1 MYKAG
6 LLFHQGLAL
15 RTLTT
20 LLPQGLRPMLPQGL
34 RRGTLRYKGPLL
46 LARASAL
53 VPFLAAILLATTLSA
68 QSTLSG
74 TVQDPAGAPVAY
86 ASVILGEQGRLAP
99 TDAHGAF
106 RAKGLFTGDLRVRIS
121 AVGFGP
127 KDTLVNL
134 LQGENTIRFVLQPS
148 VKELAD
154 AEVTA
159 LRAGDRSPFAKS
171 TLTADEIA
179 EKNTGVDLPY
189 MLDMLPSVVA
199 GSDAGTGIGYTNMR
213 IRGSDATRTNITL
226 NGVPFNDA
234 ESQGA
239 FLVNLPDLA
248 TSAEDIEV
256 QRGVGTS
263 TNGPGAFGA
272 SVNLRTTSV
281 KREAWGLIEAGGGSF
296 NTQRYSVSAGT
307 GLINDRFSL
316 DMRLSS
322 ITSDGYIDRATADLK
337 SYFLQGAWIGKTR
350 SLRFIT
356 FRGKEVTYQAW
367 DGVPREV
374 IDTNRTYNGFTYD
387 NQVDDY
393 DQTHYQLLFDQL
405 LGNHAV
411 LNLTLFRVNGAGYYE
426 QYKPDEDMAD
436 YGIEPAVINGDT
448 VTTTD
453 IIRRKWLDNTLT
465 GVNTSADIKLGA
477 HKLVLGGS
485 YSDYRG
491 AHFGE
496 VIWARYTGSTGIR
509 QRYYDND
516 ASKTDANGYA
526 KLTYALHPKV
536 DLYGDLQLR
545 NVTYSYLGFNNDLD
559 NLAQELAWNFFNP
572 KAGVLWRVHHGGK
585 AYASF
590 AVANRE
596 PNRDDLEETTP
607 ASRPTAE
614 RLFDYEA
621 GYEYRTG
628 RWNAGINGYYMDY
641 ADQLVLTGELN
652 DVGAALRTNVPR
664 SFRAGVELMFAA
676 QLTKRVQWMAN
687 ATFSRN
693 KVMDFTEYV
702 DDWDDGGQVAFF
714 HGTSDLAFSPDII
727 AASQLSLRVWGKP
740 KKGQADLT
748 FITKYVGKQYLDNS
762 SSTDRMLDAYL
773 VNDLRANVSLFSLKG
788 TKSVDFNLTVRNL
801 FSELYE
807 SNGWSYSY
815 ISEGRRQEQVG
826 LFPQAPMNML
836 GGVSVRF

>member
-1 MYKAG
+1 MNTLKPARA
-6 LLFHQGLAL
+6 LLKLHQGLAQ
-15 RTLTT
+15 RTLMQS
-20 LLPQGLRPMLPQGL
+20 L
-34 RRGTLRYKGPLL
+34 K
-46 LARASAL
+46 LARVSTVVLL
-53 VPFLAAILLATTLSA
+53 VLSSITLSA
-68 QSTLSG
+68 QSKLNG
-74 TVQDPAGAPVAY
+74 TVLNPTGAPVPF
-86 ASVILGEQGRLAP
+86 ASVLLGDQGNLAP
-99 TDAHGAF
+99 TDANGTFH
-106 RAKGLFTGDLRVRIS
+106 AKGLLPGALRVRIR
-121 AVGFGP
+121 AMGFQLC
-127 KDTLVNL
+127 DT
-134 LQGENTIRFVLQPS
+134 TIDLAKGGNEVRFIMRSS
-148 VKELAD
+148 VVELAA

-159 LRAGDRSPFAKS
+159 LRAGDRAPFAKS
-171 TLTADEIA
+171 TITAEEIA
-179 EKNTGVDLPY
+179 ERNTGVDLPCL
-189 MLDMLPSVVA
+189 LDMLPSVVA

-263 TNGPGAFGA
+263 TNGSGAFGA

-281 KREAWGLIEAGGGSF
+281 KKDPWGLIEAGAGSF
-296 NTQRYSVSAGT
+296 NTQRYSASAGT
-307 GLINDRFSL
+307 GLISDRFSL

-322 ITSDGYIDRATADLK
+322 ITSNGYIDRATADLK
-337 SYFLQGAWIGKTR
+337 SYFLQGAWMGKTH

-356 FRGKEVTYQAW
+356 FHGKEITYQAW

-387 NQVDDY
+387 NQVDHY
-393 DQTHYQLLFDQL
+393 DQTHYQLLFDQK
-405 LGNHAV
+405 LGTNTT
-411 LNLTLFRVNGAGYYE
+411 LNVTLFRVLGAGYYE

-436 YGIEPAVINGDT
+436 YGIAQAVINGDT

-453 IIRRKWLDNTLT
+453 IIRRKWLDNALT
-465 GVNTSADIKLGA
+465 GVNASTDIRIGS

-491 AHFGE
+491 EHFGE
-496 VIWARYTGSTGIR
+496 VVWARYAGNTSIR

-516 ASKTDANGYA
+516 ARKTDANA
-526 KLTYALHPKV
+526 FVKLTYAINPKI
-536 DLYGDLQLR
+536 DLYGDLQVR
-545 NVTYSYLGFNNDLD
+545 NVTYSYLGFNNELD
-559 NLAQELAWNFFNP
+559 IVTQELAWNFFNP
-572 KAGVLWRVHHGGK
+572 KAGLLWRVHQGGK

-607 ASRPTAE
+607 ASRPRSE
-614 RLFDYEA
+614 RLLDYEA

-628 RWNAGINGYYMDY
+628 RWNAGINLYYMDY
-641 ADQLVLTGELN
+641 QEQLVLTGELN
-652 DVGAALRTNVPR
+652 DVGAALRTNVPK

-676 QLTKRVQWMAN
+676 QLTKRLQWKAN

-693 KVMDFTEYV
+693 EVLDFTEYV
-702 DDWDDGGQVAFF
+702 DDWDNGGQVAVLY
-714 HGTSDLAFSPDII
+714 GNSDLAFSPDAI
-727 AASQLSLRVWGKP
+727 AVSQLSLRVWNKP
-740 KKGQADLT
+740 KRGNADLT
-748 FITKYVGKQYLDNS
+748 FVTKYVGKQYLDNS
-762 SSTDRMLDAYL
+762 ASADRMLDAYV
-773 VNDLRANVSLFSLKG
+773 VNDLRANVTLLSLKG

-815 ISEGRRQEQVG
+815 ISDGRRQEQVG
-826 LFPQAPMNML
+826 LFPQAPINVL